1 MAAVL
6 AVERPQILL
15 LTMQPVSGRATYSFI
30 SNTAPRMT
38 RGPRHLPAGQ
48 TAPVRRSILPLRSRS
63 RPPSL
68 ARQLLILQALVIAVI
83 VLTATAVAY
92 VNAQRTAQRDAEM
105 HARAIVAAL
114 VNSPLVIDAVTG
126 PRPTEVL
133 QPYVE
138 AVRADTGTSFITV
151 FAPDRTRY
159 THPDPAEIGRAFIG
173 TIEPALAGR
182 TFTETY
188 EGTLGPSVRATG
200 PIVGRDGTVVGLV
213 SAGTTL
219 DAIGAG
225 LARSLA
231 AILGT
236 GLITLAV
243 GTGGCWLISRRVRR
257 QTRGLGAPVL
267 ARMLD
272 YYEAVLHAVREG
284 LLLLDG
290 GRRVQL
296 VNDEARRLL
305 SLDDD
310 PTGRHVSELGL
321 SADLADTLQRQEQTV
336 DEVHVSGGRVLVVNQ
351 APARTSGDSAGA
363 VVTFRDHTELQA
375 LTGEL
380 DSVRAF
386 AESLRAQAHEAG
398 NRLHTTVS
406 LIELGREQDAV
417 DFATAELA
425 SAQRLTD
432 RVVDAVEEP
441 VLAALLLGKSATAHE
456 RGVRLEIDPGTAVAA
471 TGIPSGDLVTIV
483 GNLLDNAIE
492 AALAGDPPREVQFA
506 AWVDRDHLEL
516 RVEDSGPGVTELEVP
531 RVFERG
537 WTTKDVDDAP
547 PAGFGRGLGL
557 ALVAQAV
564 RRNGGSIAVRSGPG
578 AQFSAS
584 LPVRTPV
591 EAGP

>member
-1 MAAVL
+1 M
-6 AVERPQILL
+6 
-15 LTMQPVSGRATYSFI
+15 
-30 SNTAPRMT
+30 
-38 RGPRHLPAGQ
+38 
-48 TAPVRRSILPLRSRS
+48 RSSDLPLRR
-63 RPPSL
+63 RPRPTSL
-68 ARQLLILQALVIAVI
+68 ARQLLLLQGLVVAVI

-92 VNAQRTAQRDAEM
+92 VNAQRTAQHDAEVQ
-105 HARAIVAAL
+105 ATAIVAAL
-114 VNSPLVIDAVTG
+114 AHSPLVVDEVTG

-138 AVRADTGTSFITV
+138 AVRRDTGMSFITV
-151 FAPDRTRY
+151 FSPDRTRY
-159 THPDPAEIGRAFIG
+159 THPDPSEIGRSFIG
-173 TIEPALAGR
+173 TIEPALEGR

-188 EGTLGPSVRATG
+188 TGTLGPSVRATG
-200 PIVGRDGTVVGLV
+200 PILDQDGDVVALV
-213 SAGTTL
+213 SAGITL
-219 DAIGAG
+219 DAIGAD
-225 LARSLA
+225 LARSLPG
-231 AILGT
+231 ILVA
-236 GLITLAV
+236 GLVTLAV
-243 GTGGCWLISRRVRR
+243 GSAGSWLISRRLRR

-272 YYEAVLHAVREG
+272 YYQAVLHAVREG
-284 LLLLDG
+284 LLVVDG
-290 GRRVQL
+290 NRRVQL

-305 SLDDD
+305 SLDAD
-310 PTGRHVSELGL
+310 PNGRHVSELGL
-321 SADLADTLQRQEQTV
+321 SEDLVVTLSGQRQTV

-351 APARTSGDSAGA
+351 VPARASGNSAGV
-363 VVTFRDHTELQA
+363 VVTLRDHTELQA

-417 DFATAELA
+417 EFATAELA

-471 TGIPSGDLVTIV
+471 TGIPSGELVTIV
-483 GNLLDNAIE
+483 GNLLDNAID
-492 AALAGDPPREVQFA
+492 AALAGAPPREVQFA
-506 AWVDRDHLEL
+506 AWVDRERLEI
-516 RVEDSGPGVTELEVP
+516 RVEDSGPGLTEQQVP

-537 WTTKDVDDAP
+537 WTTKDADDQP
-547 PAGFGRGLGL
+547 SAGSGRGLGL

-564 RRNGGSIAVRSGPG
+564 RRNGGSVTVRPGPG
-578 AQFSAS
+578 APFAVS
-584 LPVRTPV
+584 LPVRTAV
-591 EAGP
+591 ESAP

>member
-1 MAAVL
+1 
-6 AVERPQILL
+6 
-15 LTMQPVSGRATYSFI
+15 
-30 SNTAPRMT
+30 
-38 RGPRHLPAGQ
+38 
-48 TAPVRRSILPLRSRS
+48 VRRPHLRLW
-63 RPPSL
+63 RPSTSASL
-68 ARQLLILQALVIAVI
+68 ARQLLALQALVVAVI
-83 VLTATAVAY
+83 VLTATAAAY
-92 VNAQRTAQRDAEM
+92 VNAQRTAQQDAEM

-126 PRPTEVL
+126 PAPTEVL

-138 AVRADTGTSFITV
+138 AVRRDTGTSFITV

-159 THPDPAEIGRAFIG
+159 THPDPAQIGRSFIG

-200 PIVGRDGTVVGLV
+200 PIIGRDGTVVGLV
-213 SAGTTL
+213 SAGITL
-219 DAIGAG
+219 EVIGAD
-225 LARSLA
+225 LARSLVG
-231 AILGT
+231 ILGT
-236 GLITLAV
+236 GLVILAA
-243 GTGGCWLISRRVRR
+243 GTAGSWLISRRLRR

-284 LLLLDG
+284 LLLVDG
-290 GRRVQL
+290 DGRVQL

-310 PTGRHVSELGL
+310 PTGARVSELGV
-321 SADLADTLQRQEQTV
+321 SADLAETLRRQEQTV

-351 APARTSGDSAGA
+351 APAHTSGSSAGT
-363 VVTFRDHTELQA
+363 VVTLRDHTELQA

-432 RVVDAVEEP
+432 RVIDAVEDP

-471 TGIPSGDLVTIV
+471 TGIPSGELVTIV
-483 GNLLDNAIE
+483 GNLLDNAID
-492 AALAGDPPREVQFA
+492 AALAGEPPREVQFA
-506 AWVDRDHLEL
+506 AWVDRDRLEI
-516 RVEDSGPGVTELEVP
+516 RVEDSGPGVTDQQVR

-537 WTTKDVDDAP
+537 WTTKVADDP
-547 PAGFGRGLGL
+547 LSTGVGRGLGL
-557 ALVAQAV
+557 ALVDQAV
-564 RRNGGSIAVRSGPG
+564 RRNGGSIAVRPGPG
-578 AQFSAS
+578 AQFSVS

-591 EAGP
+591 DVAP